1 MLAEPHTADNDSFD
15 EKKWSTRLRP
25 FLKSLSNLES
35 IFDESGEL
43 GRTKHALPESLQGI
57 ELVLA
62 PGKMMPPA
70 LQTLRLVELSV
81 KLNEESQQE
90 EPSNAESALYP
101 RKLRALCKNVKALQR
116 LVLLSPG
123 LATCICSHGPRLEQE
138 LQLQDPVPQG
148 LPYLDMLTL
157 KSPFCHIEAGG
168 LRESHWVS
176 GEPGGEIE
184 ICWLIMPAC
193 I

>member
-15 EKKWSTRLRP
+15 ENKWSAQLRP
-25 FLKSLSNLES
+25 FLKSLSHLES

-43 GRTKHALPESLQGI
+43 GRTKHALPKSLQGI
-57 ELVLA
+57 ELVLP
-62 PGKMMPPA
+62 PGKTMPPA
-70 LQTLRLVELSV
+70 LQTPCLVELSV
-81 KLNEESQQE
+81 KLNEGSQQE

-116 LVLLSPG
+116 LVLVLPG
-123 LATCICSHGPRLEQE
+123 LASCICSHGPRLEQE

-157 KSPFCHIEAGG
+157 KSPFCYIEAGG
-168 LRESHWVS
+168 VREPHWVS
-176 GEPGGEIE
+176 DEPGGEIE
-184 ICWLIMPAC
+184 ICWLIMPA
-193 I
+193 